1 MIYYIVKVI
10 ISAVVI
16 VAVSEISKR
25 NSTAG
30 ALLASLP
37 LLSVLAFVWMYID
50 TGDVQKIS
58 EVSKDIF
65 WLVIPSLVLFIALP
79 VFLKMHINFYISL
92 LISVTLTAGAY
103 MLLMIALKAKS

>member
-1 MIYYIVKVI
+1 MIYYVVKVV
-10 ISAVVI
+10 ISAVII

-50 TGDVQKIS
+50 TGDVAKIS

-79 VFLKMHINFYISL
+79 VLLKMQINFYISL
-92 LISVTLTAGAY
+92 LLSSALTAGAY
-103 MLLMIALKAKS
+103 FLLLTVLKAKS

>member
-1 MIYYIVKVI
+1 MIYYIVKVV
-10 ISAVVI
+10 ISALVI

-37 LLSVLAFVWMYID
+37 LLSVLAFIWMYID

-79 VFLKMHINFYISL
+79 VFLKLQINFYISL
-92 LISVTLTAGAY
+92 LISSVLTAGAY
-103 MLLMIALKAKS
+103 MLLLMVLKAKS

>member
-1 MIYYIVKVI
+1 MIYYIVKVV
-10 ISAVVI
+10 ISALII

-25 NSTAG
+25 NTTAG

-37 LLSVLAFVWMYID
+37 LLSVLAFVWMYIE
-50 TGDVQKIS
+50 TGDVVKIS

-79 VFLKMHINFYISL
+79 VFLKLQINFYFSL
-92 LISVTLTAGAY
+92 LISSVLTAGAY
-103 MLLMIALKAKS
+103 IILLMILKAKS

>member
-1 MIYYIVKVI
+1 MIYYIVKVV
-10 ISAVVI
+10 ISALVI

-50 TGDVQKIS
+50 TGDVAKIS
-58 EVSKDIF
+58 EVSKDVF

-79 VFLKMHINFYISL
+79 VFLKMQINFYLSLFISAA
-92 LISVTLTAGAY
+92 LTAGAY
-103 MLLMIALKAKS
+103 MLLLIVLKAKS